1 MQHCLFLLYL
11 HPQKVKGSVWDSR
24 TVPAAVSSFMDLRIY
39 ATVILTVMGRLA
51 SLEQVRRP
59 ALCIQVNGFRELE
72 PWWFDFSE
80 DAFIFM
86 QLHKLYVLLIVNVY
100 VMVKDVCRK
109 IELQQQVVASLGVS
123 LAFGLWKSSKPFAN
137 LIAFLI
143 CIFFSAN
150 TRF

>member
-1 MQHCLFLLYL
+1 MHTSEWLS
-11 HPQKVKGSVWDSR
+11 G
-24 TVPAAVSSFMDLRIY
+24 
-39 ATVILTVMGRLA
+39 
-51 SLEQVRRP
+51 VR
-59 ALCIQVNGFRELE
+59 ALMIR
-72 PWWFDFSE
+72 FSE
-80 DAFIFM
+80 DVFIFM

-123 LAFGLWKSSKPFAN
+123 PAFGLWKSSKPFAN

>member
-1 MQHCLFLLYL
+1 
-11 HPQKVKGSVWDSR
+11 
-24 TVPAAVSSFMDLRIY
+24 
-39 ATVILTVMGRLA
+39 
-51 SLEQVRRP
+51 
-59 ALCIQVNGFRELE
+59 
-72 PWWFDFSE
+72 
-80 DAFIFM
+80 M

-109 IELQQQVVASLGVS
+109 IESQQQVVALLGVS
-123 LAFGLWKSSKPFAN
+123 LAFGLWKSSKPIAN